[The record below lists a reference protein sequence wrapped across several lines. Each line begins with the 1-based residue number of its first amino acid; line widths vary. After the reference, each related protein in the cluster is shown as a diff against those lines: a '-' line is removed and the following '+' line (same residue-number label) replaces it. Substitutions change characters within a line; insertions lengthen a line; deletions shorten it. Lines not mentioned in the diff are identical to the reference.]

1 MNQNEGARPKP
12 SIQSLPNIHE
22 LDASLTPSDVGG
34 LKSSSTETKYH
45 DQTHWDSVLDAIT
58 ELKEDCGQS
67 DDFNPALATPELPSV
82 SSLDSPLLYGCK
94 HCSKDDIIAAVP
106 PRDLADSLVSL
117 CFEQLELTS
126 C

>member
-1 MNQNEGARPKP
+1 MNQNEGARLTSSMQP
-12 SIQSLPNIHE
+12 LPNIQE
-22 LDASLTPSDVGG
+22 LDASLAPSDVGG

-58 ELKEDCGQS
+58 ELKEDCGPS
-67 DDFNPALATPELPSV
+67 GDLSPTLATPEPPSA

-94 HCSKDDIIAAVP
+94 HCSKDEILAAVP
-106 PRDLADSLVSL
+106 PRHLADSLVSL
-117 CFEQLELTS
+117 CFEQLEITS